1 MGYYTTDTFFFAS
14 LHNGLFLLSA
24 RFGYFSFKWEDC
36 HKEAD
41 RRIKRWSNLQRY
53 SRQCNNHLSIH
64 FSIYIG
70 SILAEFEHYY
80 WVSIEKLKWT
90 PRPILSVSLK
100 GKKGRIA
107 GEKNQIKKNRAK
119 TKLEK

>member
-1 MGYYTTDTFFFAS
+1 MV
-14 LHNGLFLLSA
+14 
-24 RFGYFSFKWEDC
+24 FG
-36 HKEAD
+36 
-41 RRIKRWSNLQRY
+41 SNLQRY
-53 SRQCNNHLSIH
+53 SKQCNNYLSIH

-100 GKKGRIA
+100 GKKRKNSGR
-107 GEKNQIKKNRAK
+107 KKSNKKK
-119 TKLEK
+119 TEPKPN